1 VGRCIEMKEVT
12 KQTSKWSGSFG
23 QDYTDRN
30 PQTLQEMEDL
40 YRKNYGFS
48 RSELN
53 QRFLGGMDHAMRI
66 LEVGSNIA
74 NQLLCL
80 QKMGFT
86 SLYGIELQSYAVELA
101 KSRTKG
107 INLIQGDAS
116 DIPFRDGF
124 FDMVFTSGVL
134 IHISPSNLPFVLNEI
149 HRCTR
154 KYIFGFEY
162 FSDVPQEIP
171 YRGNRDLLWKA
182 DFAGRYLE
190 LFDDVKLL
198 REEHIRYLQ
207 NDNVDTMFLLHKK

>member
-1 VGRCIEMKEVT
+1 MDEIT
-12 KQTSKWSGSFG
+12 KQASKWSGSFG
-23 QDYTDRN
+23 QEYTDRN

-53 QRFLGGMDHAMRI
+53 QRFLDSMDRATRI
-66 LEVGSNIA
+66 LEVGSSIG

-101 KSRTKG
+101 KSRSKG
-107 INLIQGDAS
+107 INLIQGEAS
-116 DIPFRDGF
+116 DIPFKDGF

-134 IHISPSNLPFVLNEI
+134 IHISPSNLPSVLNEI

-154 KYIFGFEY
+154 NYIFGFEY
-162 FSDVPQEIP
+162 FSDVTQEIH
-171 YRGNRDLLWKA
+171 YRGNSDLLWKA
-182 DFAGRYLE
+182 DFAGIYLE
-190 LFDDVKLL
+190 LFNDLGLQK
-198 REEHIRYLQ
+198 EERIKYMQ
-207 NDNVDTMFLLHKK
+207 NENVDTMYLLQKK

>member
-1 VGRCIEMKEVT
+1 MNEVT
-12 KQTSKWSGSFG
+12 EQISKWRGSFG
-23 QDYTDRN
+23 QEYTDRN

-40 YRKNYGFS
+40 YRKNYGFT

-53 QRFLGGMDHAMRI
+53 RRFLDDMDRAMRI
-66 LEVGSNIA
+66 LEVGSNIG

-107 INLIQGDAS
+107 INLIQGEAS
-116 DIPFRDGF
+116 DIPFKDGF

-134 IHISPSNLPFVLNEI
+134 IHISPSNLPSILNEI

-154 KYIFGFEY
+154 NYIFGFEY
-162 FSDVPQEIP
+162 FSDVTQEIT
-171 YRGNRDLLWKA
+171 YRGNSDLLWKA
-182 DFAGRYLE
+182 DFAGIYLE
-190 LFDDVKLL
+190 LFDDLWLQK
-198 REEHIRYLQ
+198 EERIKYMQ
-207 NDNVDTMFLLHKK
+207 NENVDTMYLLQKK

>member
-1 VGRCIEMKEVT
+1 MNEVT
-12 KQTSKWSGSFG
+12 EQISKWRGSFG
-23 QDYTDRN
+23 QEYTDRN

-40 YRKNYGFS
+40 YRKNYGFT

-53 QRFLGGMDHAMRI
+53 RRFLDDMDRAMRI
-66 LEVGSNIA
+66 LEVGSNIG

-107 INLIQGDAS
+107 INLIQGEAS
-116 DIPFRDGF
+116 DIPFKDGF

-134 IHISPSNLPFVLNEI
+134 IHISPSNLPSVLNEI

-154 KYIFGFEY
+154 NYIFGFEY
-162 FSDVPQEIP
+162 FSDVTQEIT
-171 YRGNRDLLWKA
+171 YRGNSDLLWKA
-182 DFAGRYLE
+182 DFAGIYLE
-190 LFDDVKLL
+190 LFDDLWLQK
-198 REEHIRYLQ
+198 EERIKYMQ
-207 NDNVDTMFLLHKK
+207 NENVDTMYLLQKK

>member
-1 VGRCIEMKEVT
+1 MDEIT
-12 KQTSKWSGSFG
+12 KQASKWSGSFG
-23 QDYTDRN
+23 QEYTDRN

-53 QRFLGGMDHAMRI
+53 QRFLDGMDCAMRI
-66 LEVGSNIA
+66 LEVGSNIG

-107 INLIQGDAS
+107 INLIQGEAS
-116 DIPFRDGF
+116 DIPFKDGF

-134 IHISPSNLPFVLNEI
+134 IHISPSILPSVLNEI

-154 KYIFGFEY
+154 NYIFGFEY
-162 FSDVPQEIP
+162 FSDVTQEIP
-171 YRGNRDLLWKA
+171 YRGNSDLLWKA
-182 DFAGRYLE
+182 DFAGIYLE
-190 LFDDVKLL
+190 LFENLGLQKQ
-198 REEHIRYLQ
+198 EHIKYLH
-207 NDNVDTMFLLHKK
+207 NENVDTMFLLKKK

>member
-1 VGRCIEMKEVT
+1 MNEVT
-12 KQTSKWSGSFG
+12 EQISKWRGSFG
-23 QDYTDRN
+23 QEYTDRN

-40 YRKNYGFS
+40 YRKNYGFT

-53 QRFLGGMDHAMRI
+53 RRFLDDMDRAMRI
-66 LEVGSNIA
+66 LEVGSNIG

-107 INLIQGDAS
+107 INLIQGEAS
-116 DIPFRDGF
+116 DIPFKDGF

-134 IHISPSNLPFVLNEI
+134 IHISPSNLPSVLNEI

-154 KYIFGFEY
+154 NYIFGFEY
-162 FSDVPQEIP
+162 FSDVTQEIP
-171 YRGNRDLLWKA
+171 YRGNSDLLWKA
-182 DFAGRYLE
+182 DFAGIYLE
-190 LFDDVKLL
+190 LFDDLWLQK
-198 REEHIRYLQ
+198 EERIKYMQ
-207 NDNVDTMFLLHKK
+207 NENVDTMYLLQKK